1 MSRHTFRCFLFGCIA
16 CIFSITSLAQIA
28 APPAPQ
34 RLVVHSN
41 VLNED
46 REIWVRM
53 PAAAQR
59 KKESY
64 PVLYMTDAGTNVNEI
79 GSTIDFLADD
89 NFMPPLIV
97 VAIAN
102 TDRNRDLTPSR
113 AGVPHSNGTVD
124 PVPTSGGT
132 DKFLDFIQTELVPEI
147 EKRYATHPYRIIV
160 GHSLGGLFAV
170 HALINR
176 PEMFN
181 ACIATSPSL
190 WWDDFRTVHQAQ
202 DFFAKQKEFKKALFF
217 ALGNEGGDMTEG
229 FEQLQKILS
238 ADRPAGFVVRSE
250 RYNDEIHSST
260 ELLGHYDG
268 LRTVFAGWRMPL
280 DAKTDLPF
288 GGLEGVEQHY
298 RAISDRFGF
307 TVSAEQA
314 INSLAYALLRGKK
327 IDEALAAF
335 RRNVE
340 LYPQSA
346 NVYDSLADGFE
357 AVGKHDMAVQ
367 NVQKA
372 VGVATQTGDP
382 LLPAFEKHLDRLVAA
397 GKVAPGEAK

>member
-1 MSRHTFRCFLFGCIA
+1 
-16 CIFSITSLAQIA
+16 
-28 APPAPQ
+28 
-34 RLVVHSN
+34 
-41 VLNED
+41 
-46 REIWVRM
+46 
-53 PAAAQR
+53 
-59 KKESY
+59 
-64 PVLYMTDAGTNVNEI
+64 
-79 GSTIDFLADD
+79 
-89 NFMPPLIV
+89 
-97 VAIAN
+97 
-102 TDRNRDLTPSR
+102 
-113 AGVPHSNGTVD
+113 
-124 PVPTSGGT
+124 
-132 DKFLDFIQTELVPEI
+132 
-147 EKRYATHPYRIIV
+147 
-160 GHSLGGLFAV
+160 
-170 HALINR
+170 
-176 PEMFN
+176 
-181 ACIATSPSL
+181 
-190 WWDDFRTVHQAQ
+190 
-202 DFFAKQKEFKKALFF
+202 
-217 ALGNEGGDMTEG
+217 
-229 FEQLQKILS
+229 
-238 ADRPAGFVVRSE
+238 
-250 RYNDEIHSST
+250 
-260 ELLGHYDG
+260 
-268 LRTVFAGWRMPL
+268 MPL